1 MLMGIWGI
9 LTSCGRKKYE
19 PAPIPEGVELTGFYL
34 HHEGMVMEPYYILKV
49 TNKGGKMNNEEL
61 IQKYEKYLT
70 SYRKMNDA
78 TIRNCLFEIADR

>member
-1 MLMGIWGI
+1 MRKYLIMAVMLMGIWGI

-49 TNKGGKMNNEEL
+49 TNKGRGTFWKVPLQPLKTFYCILLN
-61 IQKYEKYLT
+61 
-70 SYRKMNDA
+70 
-78 TIRNCLFEIADR
+78 